1 MRGVAHVEGSLIAV
15 ADKTEHRDGL
25 YLMGLS
31 WASKTR
37 PAKCSIRN
45 MGRAQL

>member
-25 YLMGLS
+25 SRVFFCDHGLS
-31 WASKTR
+31 RVGLVTK
-37 PAKCSIRN
+37 
-45 MGRAQL
+45 